1 MSVTSPT
8 LKPEPLDV
16 DVVVLDELAP
26 PPAAALVLLELLLLL
41 LPQAA
46 SPKVT
51 ATAPATAPKRPT
63 PLIISPSD
71 DEKTNLTHPT
81 AARAGRAPVAAR
93 RPWPSPVHLCG
104 VMSCAQSFARAARGS
119 RLWTWDCRMT
129 APVGG
134 RPVCGARSWRRS
146 R

>member
-41 LPQAA
+41 PHAA
-46 SPKVT
+46 SPKLT
-51 ATAPATAPKRPT
+51 ATALATAPKRPT

-81 AARAGRAPVAAR
+81 AARAGRATVAAR
-93 RPWPSPVHLCG
+93 RRWPSPLHLCG
-104 VMSCAQSFARAARGS
+104 VMSCAHSFARAGRGS
-119 RLWTWDCRMT
+119 RLWTWD
-129 APVGG
+129 
-134 RPVCGARSWRRS
+134 
-146 R
+146 